1 MLGNATGLALRP
13 FEERDFYPLVDI
25 LTQTWLA
32 DHPGLPGELASTI
45 ELCDYLS
52 QTTWSLVAE
61 RENKLLGA
69 VLLSER
75 DREVANADEWRRRG
89 AVAEREAAKSPECTR
104 VVDREMAVV
113 VEEAGLARD
122 YEMTGAPESAFAV
135 KLLIVSPEARGL
147 GVGGRLFNAMRAYLR
162 ERDAAGFHLLTD
174 DSCDISFYDHNGL
187 TQEICRASQVD
198 WGDSEPGKGNFHIYV
213 YTERL

>member
-1 MLGNATGLALRP
+1 MPGNATGLALRP

-25 LTQTWLA
+25 LAQTWLA

-52 QTTWSLVAE
+52 QTTWSLVAR
-61 RENKLLGA
+61 REGKLLGA

-75 DREVANADEWRRRG
+75 DRDVADADEWRRRG
-89 AVAEREAAKSPECTR
+89 AAAEREAAKSPECTR
-104 VVDREMAVV
+104 VVDREMAGV

-122 YEMTGAPESAFAV
+122 YEMTGAPEAAFAV

-147 GVGGRLFNAMRAYLR
+147 GVGGTLFDAVRTYLR
-162 ERDAAGFHLLTD
+162 ERDAIGFHLLTD
-174 DSCDISFYDHNGL
+174 DSCDVSFYDHNGL
-187 TQEICRASQVD
+187 TQAMRRVSQAE
-198 WGDSEPGKGNFHIYV
+198 WGTTEPAEGDFHIYV
-213 YTERL
+213 YAERL

>member
-1 MLGNATGLALRP
+1 MPGNATGLALRP

-25 LTQTWLA
+25 LTKTWLA

-52 QTTWSLVAE
+52 QTTWSLVAK

-75 DREVANADEWRRRG
+75 DREVADMDEWRRRG
-89 AVAEREAAKSPECTR
+89 AAAEREAAKIPECTR
-104 VVDREMAVV
+104 VVDQEMAGVI
-113 VEEAGLARD
+113 EEAGLARD
-122 YEMTGAPESAFAV
+122 YEMTGAPEAAFAV

-147 GVGGRLFNAMRAYLR
+147 GVGGMLFNAMRAYLR
-162 ERDAAGFHLLTD
+162 ERDAIGFHLLTD
-174 DSCDISFYDHNGL
+174 DSCDVSFYDHNGL
-187 TQEICRASQVD
+187 TQAMRRVSQVE
-198 WGDSEPGKGNFHIYV
+198 WGGTGPVDGDFHIYV